1 MTPPSQEVESPD
13 SPGRFIAPVAQDR
26 SMWFALA
33 QSGLWGRCGNPGRGH
48 FALSVQTGSYRSDV
62 SRRRGT
68 WGCRTSLP
76 VVAQIDC
83 ELTLAGSSG
92 VNFEAD
98 SQDSA
103 RIRTSTG
110 AEQEVRPFREITCVP
125 QERMSNGN
133 TW

>member
-1 MTPPSQEVESPD
+1 MPPKSEAAACVSAGTSLIVE
-13 SPGRFIAPVAQDR
+13 
-26 SMWFALA
+26 
-33 QSGLWGRCGNPGRGH
+33 
-48 FALSVQTGSYRSDV
+48 
-62 SRRRGT
+62 
-68 WGCRTSLP
+68 RTSSLP

-125 QERMSNGN
+125 QKRMSNGN
-133 TW
+133 T

>member
-1 MTPPSQEVESPD
+1 MFESFGYGLQCSHGAPCD
-13 SPGRFIAPVAQDR
+13 SDHLRHRDRSLDSADHTFSAHAPLPVADR
-26 SMWFALA
+26 HDA
-33 QSGLWGRCGNPGRGH
+33 
-48 FALSVQTGSYRSDV
+48 
-62 SRRRGT
+62 
-68 WGCRTSLP
+68 
-76 VVAQIDC
+76 VVAANRGNRRKDC

-133 TW
+133 T